1 MGTFAVLLHEDERE
15 SNDMIRERIET
26 RYPKDEH
33 YKFAENLYLVTG
45 PRLANEVV
53 EALGM
58 TENDSLAAVVL
69 RLNGS
74 FTGRSWTSFWD
85 WMRAANEPR

>member
-1 MGTFAVLLHEDERE
+1 MGTFAVLLHEDEPE
-15 SNDMIRERIET
+15 SNATIHERIET
-26 RYPKDEH
+26 NYPEDKH
-33 YKFAENLYLVTG
+33 YKFAENLYMVTG
-45 PRLANEVV
+45 PRLADEVV

-58 TENDSLAAVVL
+58 MEDGDLTAVVL

>member
-1 MGTFAVLLHEDERE
+1 MGTFAVLLHEDESE
-15 SNDMIRERIET
+15 SNATIRERIEKN
-26 RYPKDEH
+26 YPQGH
-33 YKFAENLYLVTG
+33 HFKFAENLYLVTG

-53 EALGM
+53 QALGM
-58 TENDSLAAVVL
+58 VEDVHLAAVVL

-85 WMRAANEPR
+85 WMRAANEPK